1 MCESRA
7 VRSGKVY
14 RQLFDAQVQLSR
26 SLLAGRTDTR
36 TDCLSAEDSNTHCS
50 TTSRGQRLDTDD
62 DADAVSRLPD
72 TLVVHDPSSDI
83 IKQLIEK
90 RGKKHKE
97 ALKQLEVELT
107 AISQVCEIQVR
118 TVSLELQSSLQEV
131 DLRLNTLKDQIDKL
145 EHLEHISL
153 QEVCVLW
160 QQVEEQVKL
169 KKSRIMEL
177 NHKLTESEAQ
187 RADEIK
193 GVLKTYRHLLEK
205 ISFLPLPVV
214 CRLIHSEATML
225 NQSLLANRR
234 SVARLLL
241 LLQEENL
248 QQESLLR
255 LHWEDCLSCWRR
267 NRVKEVIDC
276 FRAFCSSEEDQQL
289 DLVWT
294 VQMKRTQ
301 RVLTEQRSDI
311 IHNICL
317 LVPPSCSTALVS
329 DWFNQLTAVNQQIES
344 LHADFL
350 HQLRQCYEQMWNDRL
365 AEVQR
370 CQEALSALQLSEEE
384 VNDVVNSQL
393 LTLIGRSQSQD
404 EERLTVLDLCY
415 DCVARHT
422 LSLSRCVFVVMRGAA
437 LLWETHSHRL
447 KTREEELQQ
456 HLDDLRHSQQQHTQR
471 KKVRLDDLLAGLR
484 QESSEDA
491 LKTSL
496 DKTVCYLQDIQHSCA
511 VGVSDQC
518 QLLDRL
524 PSVFLDDLLSY
535 SSSISSFFHLDHA
548 YTPSPEE
555 LQNLDPSST
564 EPAQPTEPELS
575 NKPEKRTNNPP
586 ITCQNDSTHPSQ
598 DWLTEADSALLE
610 ICDINTDVMFTSSK
624 GVAYG
629 GPAFRCLAPDLP
641 DNLQQETH
649 LSLFPVELLTNTLSS
664 VRTLFFD
671 HLEQRFHDV
680 LSLAVAMVTVRKEA
694 VHSELELEL
703 QDFNPEHIE
712 TQIYQPRLAE
722 LQVHSQ
728 LVDSHCEAV
737 SHLLT
742 SCRVELEE
750 LQSTISKKNQEFT
763 AILFK
768 MEDSALTADSSQ
780 RLEALSSALQD
791 CLDQHI
797 KDTQHCETTF
807 RQMVQTRLEGVRTR
821 TTEVLNSFRL
831 FSEGGDFAPREVKV
845 FQRRLKE
852 ETKEI
857 GVTEESIFSELEAFE
872 SKSLQQVKE
881 ASSRFEEKLSL
892 LKSEVKFTEKTQKV
906 LSSTRVHIKA
916 EAACSNQQQLSITS
930 RLEELK
936 RMMENRQVHTQVS
949 PDQVCSF
956 LSSLNEGLV
965 RRCQY
970 LDFSL
975 KPSHTRYEQTLSQVD
990 LNYHYTQVH
999 TQSLS
1004 GDPESMKPV
1013 RSGPLSGLLR
1023 PSRTSEELLDDPVIG
1038 IIRSLNRV
1046 SVVHD
1051 ETAEEDRGRPAA
1063 DPSQIHRLHHRGS
1076 ESVTTLRA
1084 GRSIRTDRRFQ
1095 VFGPEPDAKVQSQFI
1110 SIVTLL
1116 LWKAND
1122 VLLLVAEDFYR
1133 SERGAVSRLLLLP
1146 DSLDK
1151 WAESMQ
1157 QKLLGYQEQARKFLS
1172 TSREELVNQLS
1183 MLDELLRLL
1192 PAVMIGNHEQQQGA
1206 ELTEDM
1212 GRVRLKLEEMLATS
1226 EKEKRLNVG
1235 RLRVSLTDGEL
1246 EAVNADE
1253 ELRQQQLHT
1262 AICSTHLEVQECVR
1276 VRGEEFVT
1284 SLGSLTEKLMHQL
1297 DDLLTPAE
1305 TNGSHFEDNSVTME
1319 TGGKTGQRPCTA
1331 GRTWSGISYPLS
1343 LTSCVTT
1350 ATTPSITT
1358 TKCTLGHLAVIEQRD
1373 TAVTRFEQLIRS
1385 ELLLSDDDKR
1395 RQVRE
1400 LQSWNKHW
1408 RQQIHTL
1415 KHTTHTH

>member
-14 RQLFDAQVQLSR
+14 RQLFDAQDGQTPGQTVYLQ
-26 SLLAGRTDTR
+26 RT
-36 TDCLSAEDSNTHCS
+36 ATH
-50 TTSRGQRLDTDD
+50 T
-62 DADAVSRLPD
+62 AVRPA
-72 TLVVHDPSSDI
+72 VVHDPSSDI

-153 QEVCVLW
+153 Q
-160 QQVEEQVKL
+160 
-169 KKSRIMEL
+169 
-177 NHKLTESEAQ
+177 
-187 RADEIK
+187 IK

-329 DWFNQLTAVNQQIES
+329 DWFNQLRAVNQQIES

-404 EERLTVLDLCY
+404 EERLTVLD
-415 DCVARHT
+415 
-422 LSLSRCVFVVMRGAA
+422 
-437 LLWETHSHRL
+437 
-447 KTREEELQQ
+447 
-456 HLDDLRHSQQQHTQR
+456 R

-496 DKTVCYLQDIQHSCA
+496 DKTVCYLQDIQH
-511 VGVSDQC
+511 
-518 QLLDRL
+518 
-524 PSVFLDDLLSY
+524 
-535 SSSISSFFHLDHA
+535 
-548 YTPSPEE
+548 
-555 LQNLDPSST
+555 
-564 EPAQPTEPELS
+564 
-575 NKPEKRTNNPP
+575 
-586 ITCQNDSTHPSQ
+586 
-598 DWLTEADSALLE
+598 
-610 ICDINTDVMFTSSK
+610 
-624 GVAYG
+624 
-629 GPAFRCLAPDLP
+629 
-641 DNLQQETH
+641 
-649 LSLFPVELLTNTLSS
+649 
-664 VRTLFFD
+664 
-671 HLEQRFHDV
+671 
-680 LSLAVAMVTVRKEA
+680 
-694 VHSELELEL
+694 
-703 QDFNPEHIE
+703 
-712 TQIYQPRLAE
+712 
-722 LQVHSQ
+722 
-728 LVDSHCEAV
+728 
-737 SHLLT
+737 
-742 SCRVELEE
+742 
-750 LQSTISKKNQEFT
+750 
-763 AILFK
+763 
-768 MEDSALTADSSQ
+768 
-780 RLEALSSALQD
+780 
-791 CLDQHI
+791 
-797 KDTQHCETTF
+797 
-807 RQMVQTRLEGVRTR
+807 
-821 TTEVLNSFRL
+821 RL

-892 LKSEVKFTEKTQKV
+892 LKSE
-906 LSSTRVHIKA
+906 
-916 EAACSNQQQLSITS
+916 
-930 RLEELK
+930 
-936 RMMENRQVHTQVS
+936 
-949 PDQVCSF
+949 
-956 LSSLNEGLV
+956 
-965 RRCQY
+965 
-970 LDFSL
+970 
-975 KPSHTRYEQTLSQVD
+975 
-990 LNYHYTQVH
+990 
-999 TQSLS
+999 QSLS

-1331 GRTWSGISYPLS
+1331 G
-1343 LTSCVTT
+1343 
-1350 ATTPSITT
+1350 
-1358 TKCTLGHLAVIEQRD
+1358 
-1373 TAVTRFEQLIRS
+1373 
-1385 ELLLSDDDKR
+1385 
-1395 RQVRE
+1395 
-1400 LQSWNKHW
+1400 
-1408 RQQIHTL
+1408 
-1415 KHTTHTH
+1415 